1 MLVNRKWYDWLKNT
15 SAKRVQGDGYI
26 IEVVS
31 PSTVRYR
38 EGERTLTL
46 STEPLMQDSHGQK
59 RKWILA
65 VYVQRP
71 LKWDGRAN
79 LVVSPSEADRVM
91 ARIEEGLK
99 KKVGRYE
106 IVDRSD

>member
-31 PSTVRYR
+31 PSTVRHR

-59 RKWILA
+59 RKRLLA

-71 LKWDGRAN
+71 LNWHGGAN
-79 LVVSPSEADRVM
+79 LVVSPSEAAQVLATIQD
-91 ARIEEGLK
+91 ALK
-99 KKVGRYE
+99 KKL
-106 IVDRSD
+106 